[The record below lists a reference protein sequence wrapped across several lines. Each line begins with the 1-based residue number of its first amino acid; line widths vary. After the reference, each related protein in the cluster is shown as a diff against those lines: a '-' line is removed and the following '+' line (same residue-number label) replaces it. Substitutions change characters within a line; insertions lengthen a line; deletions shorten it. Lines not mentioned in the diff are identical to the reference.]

1 MTTTTGERIA
11 PDRALVINPIDLG
24 ITITGRELEGLF
36 VRFLARHGKTDWKL
50 ELSPAGEFIFTP
62 PRPHPF
68 DLHLAATADA
78 LNEWNADAGGAVTGA
93 EIDKSKPA

>member
-1 MTTTTGERIA
+1 MTTVTGKRIA
-11 PDRALVINPIDLG
+11 PDSALVIHPADLG
-24 ITITGRELEGLF
+24 ITATGRELTELF
-36 VRFLARHGKTDWKL
+36 IRFRARFLARHGKTAWKL

-78 LNEWNADAGGAVTGA
+78 LNEWNAEVGGVVTSA
-93 EIDKSKPA
+93 ADR